1 MNTVRLKRGLSTFD
15 LKILG
20 ITLMFVDHIHQM
32 FYPFGVPDWLD
43 WFGRPVATLF
53 FFISVVG
60 FSHTHDKKKYMQRL
74 YLSMVLM
81 AFFTYFL
88 GNIVHYDEVVLM
100 NNIFRDLFIGTVM
113 MYAIDLFTEGKIQVV
128 GKRLLQVFSYSF
140 YQSCSHYLSRCYFL
154 VLLSFK
160 TKLFLC

>member
-60 FSHTHDKKKYMQRL
+60 FSHTHDKRNICSGFISQW
-74 YLSMVLM
+74 
-81 AFFTYFL
+81 FL
-88 GNIVHYDEVVLM
+88 WPFLL
-100 NNIFRDLFIGTVM
+100 IF
-113 MYAIDLFTEGKIQVV
+113 
-128 GKRLLQVFSYSF
+128 
-140 YQSCSHYLSRCYFL
+140 
-154 VLLSFK
+154 
-160 TKLFLC
+160 

>member
-1 MNTVRLKRGLSTFD
+1 MNTVSLKKGFSTFD

-20 ITLMFVDHIHQM
+20 ITLMFIDHIHQM
-32 FYPFGVPDWLD
+32 FYPLGAPDWLD

-74 YLSMVLM
+74 YFSMVIM

-88 GNIVHYDEVVLM
+88 GNIVHYDEVVLI

-113 MYAIDLFTEGKIQVV
+113 MYAIDLFLMEKILEV
-128 GKRLLQVFSYSF
+128 GKRFLQVFSCSF
-140 YQSCSHYLSRCYFL
+140 YQSYSHYLFPCYFP
-154 VLLSFK
+154 VQ
-160 TKLFLC
+160 

>member
-1 MNTVRLKRGLSTFD
+1 MNTVSLKKGFSTFD

-20 ITLMFVDHIHQM
+20 ITLMFIDHIHQM
-32 FYPFGVPDWLD
+32 FYPFDAPDWLD

-74 YLSMVLM
+74 YFSMVLM

-88 GNIVHYDEVVLM
+88 GNIVHYDEVVLI
-100 NNIFRDLFIGTVM
+100 NNPW
-113 MYAIDLFTEGKIQVV
+113 
-128 GKRLLQVFSYSF
+128 
-140 YQSCSHYLSRCYFL
+140 C
-154 VLLSFK
+154 
-160 TKLFLC
+160 